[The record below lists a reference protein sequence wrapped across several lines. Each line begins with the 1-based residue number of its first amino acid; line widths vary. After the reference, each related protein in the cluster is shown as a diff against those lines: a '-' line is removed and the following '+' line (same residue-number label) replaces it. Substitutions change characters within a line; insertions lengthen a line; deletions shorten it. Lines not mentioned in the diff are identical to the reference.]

1 MKLLI
6 DENLSRRLVPL
17 LQENFPGTIHVSAVD
32 MLRTPDQEIWEYA
45 KANDFTII
53 TKDDD
58 FLAIAQRNGPPPK
71 LIMIELGNCT
81 NAELAARL
89 QDSATELATFASSTK
104 AGIIKLV

>member
-1 MKLLI
+1 MKLLL

-17 LQENFPGTIHVSAVD
+17 LQGDFPGSIHVSAVD
-32 MLRTPDQEIWEYA
+32 MLRTPDPQIWDYA

-58 FLAIAQRNGPPPK
+58 FLAIAQRNGSPPK
-71 LIMIELGNCT
+71 LIMVELGNCT
-81 NAELAARL
+81 NVELAARL
-89 QDSATELATFASSTK
+89 KASAAELAEFASNTK